1 MKEFSKKANLD
12 KLDRELEEF
21 RSKKEKVSP
30 KQIKVQNDGWRMII
44 ELVTGMLLGV
54 SLGLGLDYMI
64 GSEPI
69 FLIIFSLLGF
79 MAGVKT
85 MMTTAKKINET
96 RQIYLYTPRP
106 VCTFAPKDCMSK
118 RWLQL
123 SVLGKRSRLQGSKQY
138 AQIKVVVN
146 FFEIFVLKFHLF
158 RF

>member
-1 MKEFSKKANLD
+1 MHEISKQANLD
-12 KLDRELEEF
+12 KLDRKLEEF

-85 MMTTAKKINET
+85 MMVTAKKMNET
-96 RQIYLYTPRP
+96 
-106 VCTFAPKDCMSK
+106 
-118 RWLQL
+118 
-123 SVLGKRSRLQGSKQY
+123 
-138 AQIKVVVN
+138 N
-146 FFEIFVLKFHLF
+146 N
-158 RF
+158 

>member
-1 MKEFSKKANLD
+1 MNEFSKKANLD
-12 KLDRELEEF
+12 KLDRKLEEF

-64 GSEPI
+64 VSEPI

-85 MMTTAKKINET
+85 MMTTAKKMNET
-96 RQIYLYTPRP
+96 
-106 VCTFAPKDCMSK
+106 
-118 RWLQL
+118 
-123 SVLGKRSRLQGSKQY
+123 
-138 AQIKVVVN
+138 N
-146 FFEIFVLKFHLF
+146 N
-158 RF
+158 

>member
-1 MKEFSKKANLD
+1 MNEFSKKANLD
-12 KLDRELEEF
+12 KLDRKLEEF

-85 MMTTAKKINET
+85 MMATAKKMNET
-96 RQIYLYTPRP
+96 
-106 VCTFAPKDCMSK
+106 
-118 RWLQL
+118 
-123 SVLGKRSRLQGSKQY
+123 
-138 AQIKVVVN
+138 N
-146 FFEIFVLKFHLF
+146 N
-158 RF
+158 

>member
-1 MKEFSKKANLD
+1 MNEFSKKANLD
-12 KLDRELEEF
+12 KLDRKLEEF
-21 RSKKEKVSP
+21 KSKKEKVSP

-85 MMTTAKKINET
+85 MMATAKKMNET
-96 RQIYLYTPRP
+96 
-106 VCTFAPKDCMSK
+106 
-118 RWLQL
+118 
-123 SVLGKRSRLQGSKQY
+123 
-138 AQIKVVVN
+138 N
-146 FFEIFVLKFHLF
+146 N
-158 RF
+158 